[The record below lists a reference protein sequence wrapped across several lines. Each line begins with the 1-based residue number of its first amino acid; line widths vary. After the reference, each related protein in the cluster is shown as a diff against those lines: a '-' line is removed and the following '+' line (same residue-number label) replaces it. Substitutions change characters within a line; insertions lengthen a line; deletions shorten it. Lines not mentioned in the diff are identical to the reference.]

1 MAKSAHSWA
10 LPVAIIGIWAL
21 LREVKTIKMPTFP
34 DFPEWPKF
42 QITGTQD
49 ALDKQSEQLQVY
61 EQQRIADASRIE
73 AERASI
79 QLKVGNYGTVDGS
92 QGAWTGSWYNTE
104 GKGGDSCHV
113 VSAGAQSSA
122 GWRMFTGQYC
132 RDARSQGL
140 IE

>member
-10 LPVAIIGIWAL
+10 LPVAIIGIWAI
-21 LREVKTIKMPTFP
+21 LREAKTFKLPS
-34 DFPEWPKF
+34 FPEWPEFPTIQFK
-42 QITGTQD
+42 GTQD
-49 ALDKQSEQLQVY
+49 LLDEQSQQLQLY
-61 EQQRIADASRIE
+61 ETQRISDASRIE

-92 QGAWTGSWYNTE
+92 QGAYTGSWYNTE

-113 VSAGAQSSA
+113 VSAGAKSSA

-132 RDARSQGL
+132 RDARAAGL